1 MAENARSYFRL
12 QYPASARPRVV
23 VADRAFAV
31 LDLSEGGVKFAT
43 SDGFAPSLGERLR
56 ATIHFMAGDRCE
68 VHGVV
73 VRTEPGAAVLK
84 LEPLLSMR
92 RMIAEQRYV
101 HQRFRMLGA

>member
-43 SDGFAPSLGERLR
+43 SDGFAPSDSKALEDTSVHNGFPPVDARDR
-56 ATIHFMAGDRCE
+56 ARDCWFWQDMKSSNHR
-68 VHGVV
+68 
-73 VRTEPGAAVLK
+73 
-84 LEPLLSMR
+84 
-92 RMIAEQRYV
+92 
-101 HQRFRMLGA
+101 